1 MSRLIQG
8 IAVLLLVVL
17 VGVRAVGAASVDEM
31 LAERALGDEAAPVTI
46 VEYSSLAC
54 PHCATFHSQTLPQ
67 IKEAYI
73 DTGKARLVYRD
84 YPLGTP
90 AMAAALIARC
100 VDPSRYFGFINMLY
114 RSQATWAGSAKP
126 LDDLKQMSRFA
137 GLSEADF
144 NACLENRALLQGIQ
158 GRAAQ
163 AQKEAG
169 VNSTPTFFVN
179 GRKIVGA
186 QGFEAFKA
194 VIDEELEKAP

>member
-1 MSRLIQG
+1 MTKIAQG
-8 IAVLLLVVL
+8 LGILLLALL
-17 VGVRAVGAASVDEM
+17 VSVRAVGAASVDEM

-46 VEYSSLAC
+46 IEYSSLAC

-67 IKEAYI
+67 IKKAYI
-73 DTGKARLVYRD
+73 DTGKARLIYRD

-100 VDPSRYFGFINMLY
+100 VDPSRYFGFLDVLY

-126 LDDLKQMSRFA
+126 LDDLRQMSRFA
-137 GLSEADF
+137 GLSDADF
-144 NACLENRALLQGIQ
+144 DACLENKALLQGVQ
-158 GRAAQ
+158 GSALQ
-163 AQKEAG
+163 AQKEAAI
-169 VNSTPTFFVN
+169 NSTPTIFVN

-186 QGFEAFKA
+186 QGFKAFKT